1 MGGPPRTRTS
11 TAPGRGDRGTSDYG
25 GTVSLDQRKLST
37 DSPNEEPVV
46 PRRGRGTELLLLV
59 FAIGISTFAFVNVEL
74 GALGE
79 VSTDA
84 LTSLGGFFVTVGI
97 AHVVIR
103 LRAPYADPTILPIVV
118 TLCGLGLAMIH
129 RLDIAD
135 ETSRATTQLTWMML
149 GTALFIAV
157 LFTIRDHR
165 VLARYPYLAGL
176 SGLVLLILP
185 LLPVIGH
192 EIRGAQIWIQIGGMS
207 FQPNEAAKI
216 VLIIAFAAY
225 LVKTRDALALAGR
238 RVLGVD
244 LPRARD
250 LGPILLVWIGGLGI
264 LTLQNDLGPSILLFG
279 SFVLLIY
286 IATERISWIILG
298 LLLIGVGG
306 FAAYNVVGH
315 VRTRFD
321 LWLNPL
327 DDPSSQ
333 IAQSLFG
340 LAHGGTIGTGL
351 GQGYPDMIPIAE
363 SDFIGAAL
371 GEELGLAGLTAIILL
386 YALLV
391 SRGLRAALV
400 LRDPFGKLLAAGL
413 GSSLMLQI
421 FVVLGGV
428 TRLIPMSGMTTPFL
442 ALGGSSLVMNWVLV
456 ALLVRLSDAAR
467 RPAPTSTPSF
477 TDDAVTQVVRLR

>member
-1 MGGPPRTRTS
+1 MSFDQHRAP
-11 TAPGRGDRGTSDYG
+11 TAPADES
-25 GTVSLDQRKLST
+25 
-37 DSPNEEPVV
+37 VV
-46 PRRGRGTELLLLV
+46 PRRGRGTELILLI
-59 FAIGISTFAFVNVEL
+59 FAAGISTFAYVNVDL
-74 GALGE
+74 GVRGDVPPNALAYL
-79 VSTDA
+79 S
-84 LTSLGGFFVTVGI
+84 GFFLVAGI

-103 LRAPYADPTILPIVV
+103 MRAPYADPTILPIVV

-129 RLDIAD
+129 RLDLTDDTTLA
-135 ETSRATTQLTWMML
+135 ATQLTWML
-149 GTALFIAV
+149 VGVALFIGV
-157 LFTIRDHR
+157 LIAISDHR

-185 LLPVIGH
+185 LLPFIGH
-192 EIRGAQIWIQIGGMS
+192 DIRGAQIWIQIAGMS

-238 RVLGVD
+238 RFLGVD

-250 LGPILLVWIGGLGI
+250 LGPILLVWLGGLGI

-279 SFVLLIY
+279 IFVLLIY
-286 IATERISWIILG
+286 IATERISWVILG
-298 LLLIGVGG
+298 LLLIGVGA
-306 FAAYNVVGH
+306 FTAYHVVAH
-315 VRTRFD
+315 VQNRFD

-327 DDPSSQ
+327 DDPSNQ

-340 LAHGGTIGTGL
+340 LAHGGAVGTGL

-391 SRGLRAALV
+391 SRGLKAALV
-400 LRDPFGKLLAAGL
+400 IREPFGKLLAAGL
-413 GSSLMLQI
+413 ASGLMLQVFI
-421 FVVLGGV
+421 VLGGV

-442 ALGGSSLVMNWVLV
+442 ALGGSSLVMNWALV
-456 ALLVRLSDAAR
+456 ALLIRLSDAAR
-467 RPAPTSTPSF
+467 RPAPTATPSF
-477 TDDAVTQVVRLR
+477 SDDAVTQVVRVR